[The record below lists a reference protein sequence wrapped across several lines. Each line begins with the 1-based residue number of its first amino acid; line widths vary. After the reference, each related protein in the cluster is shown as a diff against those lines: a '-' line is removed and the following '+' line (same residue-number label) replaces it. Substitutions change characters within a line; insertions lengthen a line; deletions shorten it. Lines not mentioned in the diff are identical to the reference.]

1 MGHLIPG
8 DRLVLAS
15 VYRPRRG
22 RIIIQSTP
30 FAPPLFYGATETYG
44 ANTVPYNVR
53 ILRDAL
59 KVYGAM
65 QTSGASKVPYNAPY
79 PR

>member
-30 FAPPLFYGATETYG
+30 FAPPLSDADAD
-44 ANTVPYNVR
+44 ANV
-53 ILRDAL
+53 DAS
-59 KVYGAM
+59 AD
-65 QTSGASKVPYNAPY
+65 SNADTDVNDAKAALMLMLIPVLM
-79 PR
+79 PC